1 MENQQEVKKVSNL
14 NDAISVLVQGVQFAQ
29 KAGVYSFEDS
39 TVVGQALEFLK
50 AESSRNNTETTET
63 TEQPEMTVVDVT
75 GE

>member
-1 MENQQEVKKVSNL
+1 MENQQEAKKVSNL
-14 NDAISVLVQGVQFAQ
+14 NDAISVLVQGVQLAQ

-50 AESSRNNTETTET
+50 AESSRNNTES

>member
-1 MENQQEVKKVSNL
+1 MENQQNEKKVSNL
-14 NDAISVLVQGVQFAQ
+14 NDAISVLVQGVQLAQ

-50 AESSRNNTETTET
+50 AESSRNNTETTE
-63 TEQPEMTVVDVT
+63 QPEMSVVDVT

>member
-1 MENQQEVKKVSNL
+1 MENQQEVKKVANL
-14 NDAISVLVQGVQFAQ
+14 NDAISVLVQGVQLAQ

-50 AESSRNNTETTET
+50 MESSRNNPEVA
-63 TEQPEMTVVDVT
+63 EQPEMSVVDVT